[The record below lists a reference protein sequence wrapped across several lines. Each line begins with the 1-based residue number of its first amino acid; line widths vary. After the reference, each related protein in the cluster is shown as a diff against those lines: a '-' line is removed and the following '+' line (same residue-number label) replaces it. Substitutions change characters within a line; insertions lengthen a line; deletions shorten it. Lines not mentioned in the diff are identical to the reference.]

1 MAPSLKT
8 FLGAAMAAA
17 GVLAASATT
26 GAAAAPASCFT
37 PFDEDLLGRTFT
49 AGPAGGCVRPPRHP
63 STYVTVTSGRITYD
77 ELNAAGA
84 RLRSTVLTYGRS
96 WAAPTIATIKG
107 GRGGGGGSEAAGVT
121 PAAPWGATNRR
132 AFVEGLS
139 RMVRGVDAMARGG
152 CGGGNASLGGVVA
165 FLRVLA
171 YQYALPAAAG
181 VCTA

>member
-49 AGPAGGCVRPPRHP
+49 AGPAGGCVRPPRRP
-63 STYVTVTSGRITYD
+63 STYVTVTAGRITYD

-96 WAAPTIATIKG
+96 WVAPTITTVEG
-107 GRGGGGGSEAAGVT
+107 SRGSVT
-121 PAAPWGATNRR
+121 AAPWGPANRR
-132 AFVEGLS
+132 TFVTGLS
-139 RMVRGVDAMARGG
+139 RMVRGMDAMARGG
-152 CGGGNASLGGVVA
+152 CGRDNTPLWGVVA

-181 VCTA
+181 VCAA